1 MNVKEILT
9 ALFNHEAIIIILKG
23 YWKTGKTNVGLRI
36 AEDLLRYGIIE
47 IVGTNIKIKE
57 TKHFKFIEDFTA
69 LKNFHYDS
77 GTNPKH
83 KVFIFDEAGKL
94 AIKRGAMRKVNV
106 EWMKFIPELS
116 KGRMK
121 LIVITQ
127 AEFLTDSIFTET
139 DFTKATITTYKHK
152 KGYSIAIESE
162 LLDIPRMYL
171 NNFPKTSIKYGAY
184 ESAEWFLEPRQK
196 DRDKM
201 HLLCCDIAYDYAILK
216 KSTNKIANER
226 GYSTREKVIR
236 LLKRHIRHTF
246 NEMTPED
253 YSELKKD
260 VLLRKEVKPEDSAS
274 EPLKPSL
281 IT

>member
-1 MNVKEILT
+1 MNLTEILT
-9 ALFNHEAIIIILKG
+9 AIFKHEAIIILLTG
-23 YWKTGKTNVGLRI
+23 YWKTGKTNVGLRLG
-36 AEDLLRYGIIE
+36 EDLLRLGLIDV
-47 IVGTNIKIKE
+47 VGTNIKIKE
-57 TKHFKFIEDFTA
+57 TEHFKLIEDFSA
-69 LKNFHYDS
+69 LKKFHYDS

-83 KVFIFDEAGKL
+83 KLFIFDEAGKL
-94 AIKRGAMRKVNV
+94 AVKRGAMRKENV

-127 AEFLTDSIFTET
+127 AKFLTDSIFTET
-139 DFTKATITTYKHK
+139 DFTRATITTYKHGRK
-152 KGYSIAIESE
+152 YSIGIESE
-162 LLDIPRMYL
+162 LLDIHRLYL

-196 DRDKM
+196 ERDKTF
-201 HLLCCDIAYDYAILK
+201 LLCCELAYDYAVKK

-226 GYSTREKVIR
+226 GYSSRLKVIR

-246 NEMTPED
+246 NESTPED

-260 VLLRKEVKPEDSAS
+260 VLLRRESKAENAEPEPPKP
-274 EPLKPSL
+274 PL
-281 IT
+281 II